1 MKNVVRIAN
10 GVIAEIV
17 EGGNIL
23 ISSNSIEILL
33 DSDGDLMC
41 IKKEKEI
48 KSNTEFHLKH
58 HKNKE
63 EVETIIGDL
72 LHELGLPANF
82 LGYNYLKTAIILVYN
97 NESYYA
103 RAYVKKLY
111 PDVAKIYN
119 TTPVKVERAIRHA
132 IETIWKRGNNN
143 LLNKI
148 FGSTIS
154 IARGKATNAEFISI
168 IAKELE
174 NS

>member
-1 MKNVVRIAN
+1 MKNVVRIAK
-10 GVIAEIV
+10 GVMAEIV

-23 ISSNSIEILL
+23 IFSNSIEILL
-33 DSDGDLMC
+33 DSEGDLVC
-41 IKKEKEI
+41 IKKEI
-48 KSNTEFHLKH
+48 KSNTEIHLKH
-58 HKNKE
+58 DKNND
-63 EVETIIGDL
+63 EVEAIIGDL

-111 PDVAKIYN
+111 PDVARIYN

-168 IAKELE
+168 IAKELK